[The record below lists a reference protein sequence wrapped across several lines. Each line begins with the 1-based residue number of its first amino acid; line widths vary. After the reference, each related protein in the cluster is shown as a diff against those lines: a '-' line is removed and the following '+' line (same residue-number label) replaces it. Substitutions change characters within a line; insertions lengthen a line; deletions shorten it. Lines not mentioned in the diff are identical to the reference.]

1 MTLFARESDGA
12 RIQPSAPLP
21 RTKDLIETLLKAEDS
36 VSDVFLS
43 PMRRPEVRANGR
55 IVSARLGDLPV
66 LFPDDTRR
74 IASDLIGTRA
84 NISHRLDVEG
94 ACDFSIFLP
103 TGRFRVNIF
112 SQRGSYAI
120 TLRVI
125 SDPILPSY
133 DSLHLPRQL
142 ERLVRLRSGLVIV
155 SGPSG
160 SGKSSTLAA
169 VINRINEEREIHIVT
184 IEDPI
189 EFQFRHQRATVLQ
202 REIHRDVPSFPK
214 ALRTTLRQPPHVV
227 MLSAIPDRE
236 TLDLALEAADCGHLV
251 FAAVHTSDASRTID
265 HLLRFFSPSEEL
277 PTRARLARSIRAI
290 VSQRLLPRKDGIGQA
305 ALYEILFSTPRI
317 RECIAH
323 GEDRVISLPEAIQ
336 QGAQE
341 GMQTFQHELDRLH
354 KSGVIA
360 EDVGWD
366 ELFGDQIPPLSKPE
380 EDALSNGP
388 SPSFPGT
395 PGVVPTRF

>member
-1 MTLFARESDGA
+1 MTVRTAIEFA
-12 RIQPSAPLP
+12 SAFQDDQPLP
-21 RTKDLIETLLKAEDS
+21 RTKDLIETLLNSEDS
-36 VSDVFLS
+36 VSDIFLS

-55 IVSARLGDLPV
+55 IVSTKMGELPV
-66 LFPDDTRR
+66 LLPDDTRR

-84 NISHRLDVEG
+84 IISRRLDAEG

-103 TGRFRVNIF
+103 IGRFRVNIF

-125 SDPILPSY
+125 SDPFLPSY
-133 DSLHLPRQL
+133 QSLHLPAPL

-169 VINRINEEREIHIVT
+169 VLNRINEEREIHIVT

-202 REIHRDVPSFPK
+202 REIHRDVASFPK
-214 ALRTTLRQPPHVV
+214 ALRTTLRHPPHVV

-236 TLDLALEAADCGHLV
+236 TLDLTLEAADCGHVV

-265 HLLRFFSPSEEL
+265 HLLRFFSPAQEL
-277 PTRARLARSIRAI
+277 STRARLARSIRAI
-290 VSQRLLPRKDGIGQA
+290 VSQRLLPRKDGSGQA
-305 ALYEILFSTPRI
+305 ALYEILFSAPRI

-323 GEDRVISLPEAIQ
+323 GEDRVISLTEAIQ

-341 GMQTFQHELDRLH
+341 GMQTFQQELDRLH
-354 KSGVIA
+354 KAGVIA

-366 ELFGDQIPPLSKPE
+366 ELFGDQIPPLTKPDD
-380 EDALSNGP
+380 DAFSNGP
-388 SPSFPGT
+388 VSPARSETGFT
-395 PGVVPTRF
+395 PARS